1 MKNNFS
7 MFTIFV
13 RVGGMP
19 AQQEQNTP
27 SDVLKGVCKI
37 CKMPGGDQMISMSCL
52 GLELQGADSSS

>member
-19 AQQEQNTP
+19 AQQEQNIP

>member
-19 AQQEQNTP
+19 AQQEQNIP

-37 CKMPGGDQMISMSCL
+37 CKMPGGD
-52 GLELQGADSSS
+52 